1 MNDYLKTEGYEDYK
15 QSELYKICCDFLVC
29 DGLAYFKAMEEND
42 SCKRLLHS
50 RYFAEQNMAKS
61 VLATLPDLTFSQ
73 ACDIVNALDDKIL
86 DSLLLIAYCY
96 TNADGDTFVTW
107 AKTSKDA
114 RGYLDALTG
123 GDKDVPYHMERIP
136 WADRM
141 SLYGADSA
149 LFKDAALKHGWKYGC
164 YFCGEMQTM
173 AGEPYILDD
182 GTIICKE
189 CYDKRYKG
197 ADGDEIR

>member
-1 MNDYLKTEGYEDYK
+1 MTTTYK
-15 QSELYKICCDFLVC
+15 DSELYKVCCDFLVC

-50 RYFAEQNMAKS
+50 RYFAEQNMAKN
-61 VLATLPDLTFSQ
+61 VLATLPDLTFDQ
-73 ACDIVNALDDKIL
+73 ACDIVEDLNDKIL

-173 AGEPYILDD
+173 AGEPHILDD

>member
-1 MNDYLKTEGYEDYK
+1 MTTTYK
-15 QSELYKICCDFLVC
+15 DSELYKVCCDFLVC

-86 DSLLLIAYCY
+86 DSLLLDAY
-96 TNADGDTFVTW
+96 
-107 AKTSKDA
+107 
-114 RGYLDALTG
+114 
-123 GDKDVPYHMERIP
+123 
-136 WADRM
+136 
-141 SLYGADSA
+141 
-149 LFKDAALKHGWKYGC
+149 
-164 YFCGEMQTM
+164 
-173 AGEPYILDD
+173 
-182 GTIICKE
+182 

-197 ADGDEIR
+197 ADGDEIQ